1 MLIQADGGTVTA
13 LALAAALLLSW
24 LLTGWMLR
32 YALSTQLI
40 DLPNERS
47 SHTVPTPRGG
57 GLAIVVSFLTM
68 ALAMGVLGLLE
79 LRLTGAA
86 LGAGVLVA
94 VLGFVDDRSSLPAR
108 WRFLGHLAAATW
120 VLGWMGP
127 VPPVPLFGVVVDLS
141 YAGSLLIGFYIVWM
155 INLFNFMDGIDGIAS
170 VEAITTSLGGALLW
184 WLAGSGSGWM
194 VAVVFASCVAGFL
207 VWNFPP
213 AKIFMGDAGS
223 GFLGLMVALLSL
235 WCAQATPVLFWSW
248 FILIG
253 CFMVDA
259 TTTLVRRVRRGKRFF
274 DAHRAHAYQ
283 YASRRVGRHL
293 PVTLACGAINL
304 LWLLPLAA
312 LVAMGKLDGLLG
324 VLIGY
329 APLVWLAF
337 HFRAGDRAAQET

>member
-1 MLIQADGGTVTA
+1 MLCA
-13 LALAAALLLSW
+13 L
-24 LLTGWMLR
+24 
-32 YALSTQLI
+32 
-40 DLPNERS
+40 
-47 SHTVPTPRGG
+47 
-57 GLAIVVSFLTM
+57 
-68 ALAMGVLGLLE
+68 
-79 LRLTGAA
+79 
-86 LGAGVLVA
+86 
-94 VLGFVDDRSSLPAR
+94 
-108 WRFLGHLAAATW
+108 
-120 VLGWMGP
+120 
-127 VPPVPLFGVVVDLS
+127 
-141 YAGSLLIGFYIVWM
+141 YIVWM

-184 WLAGSGSGWM
+184 WLAGSGNGWIA
-194 VAVVFASCVAGFL
+194 AVVFASCVAGFL

-259 TTTLVRRVRRGKRFF
+259 TTTLVRRVRRGERFF

-283 YASRRVGRHL
+283 YAARRAGRHL

-312 LVAMGKLDGLLG
+312 LVALGKLDGLTG

-329 APLVWLAF
+329 APLVGLAF
-337 HFRAGDRAAQET
+337 HFRAGDSAAQEA

>member
-1 MLIQADGGTVTA
+1 MTLESLFLIVPAAFG
-13 LALAAALLLSW
+13 LAW
-24 LLTGWMLR
+24 LLTRLVRR
-32 YALSTQLI
+32 YALHT
-40 DLPNERS
+40 DLLDHPNERS

-57 GLAIVVSFLTM
+57 GVGIVLSFLAII
-68 ALAMGVLGLLE
+68 LAVGLLGLIE
-79 LRLTGAA
+79 QRLTISA
-86 LGAGVLVA
+86 LGSGAMVA
-94 VLGFVDDRSSLPAR
+94 ALGFVDDRSGLPAR
-108 WRFLGHLAAATW
+108 WRFLGHLAAAFW
-120 VLGWMGP
+120 VLAWMGP
-127 VPPVPLFGVVVDLS
+127 VPPVPLFGLVVDLS
-141 YAGSLLIGFYIVWM
+141 YAGPILCTLYLVWM

-184 WLAGSGSGWM
+184 WLAGSGNGWIA
-194 VAVVFASCVAGFL
+194 AVVFASCVAGFL

-223 GFLGLMVALLSL
+223 GFLGLLVALLSL

-259 TTTLVRRVRRGKRFF
+259 TTTLVRRVRRGERFF

-283 YASRRVGRHL
+283 YASRRAGRHL

-312 LVAMGKLDGLLG
+312 LVALGKLDGLTG

-329 APLVWLAF
+329 APLVGLAF
-337 HFRAGDRAAQET
+337 HFRAGDSAAQEA